1 MKTVEELGISPIPWW
16 IGKEDELFFYG
27 SIVCNTKDGKK
38 IIATSN
44 YSFDCHKAD
53 DLIMVAAPE
62 MYEQLR
68 QSTNMIEH
76 VIQFLGK
83 VPEIQ
88 NGLREL
94 AKKNRAVLG
103 KAAGEIEVK

>member
-1 MKTVEELGISPIPWW
+1 MKTVEELGLSHLPWKYVAYHDHKR
-16 IGKEDELFFYG
+16 GKYIHLGEVWDANG
-27 SIVCNTKDGKK
+27 HKIV
-38 IIATSN
+38 
-44 YSFDCHKAD
+44 Y
-53 DLIMVAAPE
+53 DLSQPDARAFANAPA

-103 KAAGEIEVK
+103 KAAGESEVRDE

>member
-1 MKTVEELGISPIPWW
+1 MTVEESKDMKTVEELGLSQIPW
-16 IGKEDELFFYG
+16 KAHDYAFYIL
-27 SIVCNTKDGKK
+27 SKDGKTEVANHVFSERD
-38 IIATSN
+38 I
-44 YSFDCHKAD
+44 HVLEKAPD
-53 DLIMVAAPE
+53 

-88 NGLREL
+88 KVLREL

-103 KAAGEIEVK
+103 MAAGEK